1 MTDNISK
8 ELDKI
13 EKRLNEL
20 DNDPIMQL
28 VHSMAEEQKKAAKKA
43 FVPDKELR

>member
-1 MTDNISK
+1 MTDIDK
-8 ELDKI
+8 ELDAL

-20 DNDPIMQL
+20 DNDPIMRQ
-28 VHSMAEEQKKAAKKA
+28 VHVMAEEQKKAAKKA